1 MDMVDM
7 AKQRR
12 FGVKPEFATQVSI
25 ESLQGR
31 DIATLNEDEK
41 ATFDFFVAQ
50 GRKYGVAVSF
60 VSEAPQEE
68 LERAN
73 SRQEYD
79 EIVERYPSR
88 ITVTSN

>member
-1 MDMVDM
+1 MVDM

-12 FGVKPEFATQVSI
+12 FGVKPVTETQVSI
-25 ESLQGR
+25 EELHGR
-31 DIATLNEDEK
+31 DVATLNTDEK
-41 ATFDFFVAQ
+41 TAFEFFVTQ
-50 GRKYGVAVSF
+50 GRKYGVAISVI
-60 VSEAPQEE
+60 SEAPQEE
-68 LERAN
+68 LDRAN